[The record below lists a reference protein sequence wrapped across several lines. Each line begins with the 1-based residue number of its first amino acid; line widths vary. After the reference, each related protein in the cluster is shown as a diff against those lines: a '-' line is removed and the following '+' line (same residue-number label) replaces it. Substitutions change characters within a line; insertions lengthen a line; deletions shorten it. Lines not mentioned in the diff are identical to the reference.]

1 MNKKPKLTTQ
11 IKISEIVEY
20 YPELIELLIIDYG
33 FHCIGC
39 VASAFESL
47 EEGALVHGI
56 VGEDLEELMERLEAE
71 VDKQEEKENDEKR
84 EEKDKKKAVSN

>member
-1 MNKKPKLTTQ
+1 MNKKPKLTAQ
-11 IKISEIVEY
+11 IKIAEIVEY

-39 VASAFESL
+39 VASAFETL

-56 VGEDLEELMERLEAE
+56 AGDDLKEMMKRLEAE
-71 VDKQEEKENDEKR
+71 I
-84 EEKDKKKAVSN
+84 KKNS